1 MLPTEHFSAQG
12 LPAFLFEDE
21 AFAIS
26 PVKWLLGTGNNE
38 HVSALARH
46 GETIPNL
53 NVALGPGDIRS
64 LTGNQMNMAQV
75 GAAMML
81 AVATSQPWPK

>member
-1 MLPTEHFSAQG
+1 MEHFSAQG

-26 PVKWLLGTGNNE
+26 PVKWLLGTGNDD
-38 HVSALARH
+38 HVAALARH
-46 GETIPNL
+46 GEAMPQL
-53 NVALGPGDIRS
+53 SAALSPSDIRS